1 MLLNY
6 TIESILLN
14 VFYISMHSFLL
25 YTFYSFQHISMI
37 FQRTIIILNVLIIF
51 NIYYYIECYCN
62 SNNILY
68 LGYSFEY
75 NLLH

>member
-1 MLLNY
+1 MY
-6 TIESILLN
+6 
-14 VFYISMHSFLL
+14 SFLL
-25 YTFYSFQHISMI
+25 HTFYSFQHISMI

-51 NIYYYIECYCN
+51 NNILLYRMKRN

-75 NLLH
+75 NILY